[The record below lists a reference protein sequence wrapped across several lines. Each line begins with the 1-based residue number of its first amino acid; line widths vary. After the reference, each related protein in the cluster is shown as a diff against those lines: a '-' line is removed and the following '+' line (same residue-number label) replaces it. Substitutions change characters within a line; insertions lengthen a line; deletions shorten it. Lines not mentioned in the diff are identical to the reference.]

1 MTLARFEELGGNES
15 MDEKQALIEQLQ
27 GIAKDLGTS
36 TVARHEFL
44 RRSGASER
52 KIQRLFGSYNDLV
65 LAAGLNPRAFPTS
78 DSPAYS
84 DADLLTEVVR
94 VLRLPSSKL
103 TRVFFE
109 QNAIVSA
116 SACERRFGG
125 WINTIKAAG
134 ELLTPDEETELLQR
148 IREYTAPSLPPQR
161 SPTPAQE
168 SVDEEEEAGSSEA
181 ESAEHAVVSPG
192 SSNLYGDFI
201 NFRGLQHAPV
211 NEQGVVFLFGMICR
225 ELGYVVEI
233 VKPGFPDCEAKR
245 RVRGKTG
252 MWQRVRIEFEYQ
264 ARSFRQHGHDPD
276 QCDVIVCWE
285 DNWPE
290 CPIEVLELRSSLR
303 SLLSNAQT
311 TG

>member
-1 MTLARFEELGGNES
+1 MES
-15 MDEKQALIEQLQ
+15 MDEKQTLIETLQ
-27 GIAKDLGTS
+27 GIAMDLGTT

-65 LAAGLNPRAFPTS
+65 VAAGLSPRVFPTS
-78 DSPAYS
+78 DAPIYS
-84 DADLLTEVVR
+84 DEDLLNEVVR
-94 VLRLPSSKL
+94 VLRLPNSRL

-109 QNAIVSA
+109 QSASVST

-134 ELLTPDEETELLQR
+134 ELLDPDEDGELLQR
-148 IREYTAPSLPPQR
+148 IREYTAPNLPPR
-161 SPTPAQE
+161 RTTTPIVE
-168 SVDEEEEAGSSEA
+168 SEGDELEEAGSLQPDAMEQNHSLVPA
-181 ESAEHAVVSPG
+181 G
-192 SSNLYGDFI
+192 FSNLYGDFI

-245 RVRGKTG
+245 RVRGKPG

-264 ARSFRQHGHDPD
+264 SRNFRQHGHDPD

-290 CPIEVLELRSSLR
+290 CPIEVLELRSAMR
-303 SLLSNAQT
+303 SLSSNDQT